1 MHKTKLALALLL
13 GLASVP
19 AVAQDIK
26 VGTIFPLSGGAGPD
40 GQTVTNAVKLMV
52 QQIND
57 KGGLLGRKLT
67 VISKD
72 DESTPAVGVSRA
84 NEMVA
89 EKADIVIEGW
99 NSPVT
104 LAMQPILA
112 RGNILDFTAVSKSD
126 LILSGETNPYAM
138 RINSS
143 NGLDAEVIAKYVA
156 QTMKAKKIAFLTQND
171 VYGNGFQT
179 AVEAEFK
186 KMNFS
191 GEVIMTEKFAF
202 KDTDFRVQL
211 TNIKGANPDAVI
223 VTSSSNSSGLP
234 ALVDQYRQAGI
245 KSTFVG
251 AVGIMLSTVYKVAG
265 DANNGV
271 ISADIF
277 FPDLPPFTTQ
287 PESVAFVAA
296 YKKAYGVDPDK
307 SARARRRRRAG
318 VGAGGRTDQVAR
330 SQDRGR
336 GDPRQARQGHRVRRR
351 PVPAERPDAASLCRV
366 RGGRRQEHQA
376 QGIAVTT
383 AFVPLEAL
391 ARSSGGRFP
400 GRLLL
405 ASELLFEPTGDAL
418 R

>member
-57 KGGLLGRKLT
+57 RGGLLGRKLT

-89 EKADIVIEGW
+89 EKVDIVIEGW

-143 NGLDAEVIAKYVA
+143 NGFDAEVIAKYVA

-211 TNIKGANPDAVI
+211 TNIKGANPD
-223 VTSSSNSSGLP
+223 
-234 ALVDQYRQAGI
+234 
-245 KSTFVG
+245 
-251 AVGIMLSTVYKVAG
+251 
-265 DANNGV
+265 
-271 ISADIF
+271 
-277 FPDLPPFTTQ
+277 
-287 PESVAFVAA
+287 
-296 YKKAYGVDPDK
+296 
-307 SARARRRRRAG
+307 RR
-318 VGAGGRTDQVAR
+318 
-330 SQDRGR
+330 
-336 GDPRQARQGHRVRRR
+336 HR
-351 PVPAERPDAASLCRV
+351 
-366 RGGRRQEHQA
+366 H
-376 QGIAVTT
+376 
-383 AFVPLEAL
+383 
-391 ARSSGGRFP
+391 
-400 GRLLL
+400 
-405 ASELLFEPTGDAL
+405 
-418 R
+418 